1 MNDFSDNVR
10 DAMLKIN
17 AATSD
22 ADLMSEDIVAVLQR
36 SGVMDV
42 LNVANKNALTNHL
55 AFWEALMIR
64 QTAIDQ
70 LKDGLRHHKLLT
82 AVQHYPESFESFFT
96 FKGYITADE
105 VLSCID
111 SSGFNP
117 PLRAML
123 NTYISTASHRATS
136 VP

>member
-1 MNDFSDNVR
+1 
-10 DAMLKIN
+10 
-17 AATSD
+17 
-22 ADLMSEDIVAVLQR
+22 
-36 SGVMDV
+36 
-42 LNVANKNALTNHL
+42 
-55 AFWEALMIR
+55 MIR
-64 QTAIDQ
+64 RTAIDQ

-111 SSGFNP
+111 SSGLNP

-123 NTYISTASHRATS
+123 NTYISTASHQG
-136 VP
+136 